1 MNTSQ
6 KSTGQKRTNTIT
18 PTNETTLLVKN
29 VRMDMDYNS
38 NYEVSRSSMNDKMN
52 ENTIIRTDQTYLPI
66 PQY

>member
-66 PQY
+66 P

>member
-38 NYEVSRSSMNDKMN
+38 NYEVSRSSMIDKMN